1 MIYGNYKKVRD
12 AAWQVLI
19 DYRVFELPVST
30 LDIATAAGVKVIKNK
45 DVNALQDGEAGASI
59 TDGKDW
65 YIVYDDRDMRKRVRF
80 TIAHELGHIF
90 LGHAVVAGYH
100 ARTIDIAKPEV
111 ETQADVFASRLLAP
125 SCVLWGLDLHTADDI
140 AKVCDISIAA
150 AKIRA
155 ERMEI
160 LYERN
165 KFLTSP
171 LEREVHKQFSAFMKS
186 FKAE

>member
-1 MIYGNYKKVRD
+1 MIYGNYKIVRG

-19 DYRVFELPVST
+19 DYGVSELPVST
-30 LDIATAAGVKVIKNK
+30 LDIATVAGVKVVKNN
-45 DVNALQDGEAGASI
+45 DVNILQDGEAGASI

-65 YIVYDDRDMRKRVRF
+65 YIVYNNNDIRQRVRF
-80 TIAHELGHIF
+80 TIAHEVGHIF
-90 LGHAVVAGYH
+90 LGHAIVAGYH
-100 ARTIDIAKPEV
+100 ARTIDVAKPDV

-125 SCVLWGLDLHTADDI
+125 SCVLWALNLHTADDI
-140 AKVCDISIAA
+140 AKVCDISLAA

-155 ERMEI
+155 DRMEI

-171 LEREVHKQFSAFMKS
+171 LEREVHKQFSKFTES